1 MAMTVAKFR
10 REVLQRREGRK
21 RGAGSYPPRM
31 RQFAVAHAVS
41 VRCAGGSVHGAA
53 RELGISEVTL
63 ASWLR
68 AEPEAPRLREV
79 RVSASPMQCASP
91 LPTSTGT
98 VVLTAPSGHVVSG
111 LSVQQAAELLR
122 ALS

>member
-1 MAMTVAKFR
+1 MGMTVAKFR
-10 REVLQRREGRK
+10 REVLRRREGRK

-41 VRCAGGSVHGAA
+41 VRSAGGSVHRAA

-68 AEPEAPRLREV
+68 AEPEAPKLREV
-79 RVSASPMQCASP
+79 RVAASPVRSA
-91 LPTSTGT
+91 PTSASTGT